1 MTPMASASATI
12 DPIALLRSMQQAA
25 SGETRVLPQ
34 ETEAVV
40 LWSGVAFRLGEMRL
54 VTPLDHVLEVLPP
67 PQWTAVPGVK
77 PWLKGVANV
86 RGNLIT
92 IVDLCEFFGKPPVFL
107 DAAARL
113 MIMNIPGLHT
123 GLLVNEVLGLRH
135 FDAEMGR
142 QDLSGLDDPVLAHL
156 DGAYLRDNVLWGVFD
171 MKSLAESLTFKHV
184 AA

>member
-1 MTPMASASATI
+1 MTKPIPGTTP
-12 DPIALLRSMQQAA
+12 DPLALLRSMQQAA
-25 SGETRVLPQ
+25 AAESRILPQ

-40 LWSGVAFRLGEMRL
+40 LWSGVAFRLGDMRL
-54 VTPLDHVLEVLPP
+54 VTPLDQVLEVVPP
-67 PQWTAVPGVK
+67 PQWTLVPGVRH
-77 PWLKGVANV
+77 WLKGVANV

-92 IVDLCEFFGKPPVFL
+92 IVDLAEYFGKPPVFL
-107 DAAARL
+107 DANARL

-156 DGAYLRDNVLWGVFD
+156 NGAFLRDNVLWGIFD
-171 MKSLAESLTFKHV
+171 MHSLAESLAFKHV